1 MQPAVPWVDL
11 PVPRQLVVPA
21 LEVVP
26 VLVQELQ
33 VVLLLAGAR
42 TRPRQGPTQLAAL
55 AALVALAAL
64 ADKVATHP
72 VERVEL
78 VVAPVEVQ
86 PEAVQRPVLAWPG
99 LAWPGLAWRVIH
111 QAPQRLDRRRFLLGF
126 SDPPRRS
133 RSMSV
138 GYRVLMNMSFSRG
151 P

>member
-11 PVPRQLVVPA
+11 PVPRQQVVPVPVPEVVLVLVLELVPV

-26 VLVQELQ
+26 VLVLQ
-33 VVLLLAGAR
+33 QAVLLLAGAS
-42 TRPRQGPTQLAAL
+42 PRCRQEPTHLAQ
-55 AALVALAAL
+55 
-64 ADKVATHP
+64 
-72 VERVEL
+72 RVEL

-86 PEAVQRPVLAWPG
+86 PEAVQRPVEAWPVEAWRVLAWP
-99 LAWPGLAWRVIH
+99 VIH
-111 QAPQRLDRRRFLLGF
+111 QAPQRPDRRRFLLGF